1 MITINR
7 KFDILFN
14 KISEMFKNISQNI
27 FYQVSDTSIKK
38 MSFYSN
44 NGIITIRFI
53 VEPEEYESYT
63 LYATLIQKENN
74 GELYFQFYY
83 SDKEKAELCKLK
95 QWKLLQIL
103 FIFSHHFSHSK

>member
-27 FYQVSDTSIKK
+27 FYQVSDASIKK

-44 NGIITIRFI
+44 NGIINIRFI
-53 VEPEEYESYT
+53 IEPEEYESYT
-63 LYATLIQKENN
+63 LYATLLQKENN

-83 SDKEKAELCKLK
+83 LDKEKAELCKLK
-95 QWKLLQIL
+95 QNVVLELCRM
-103 FIFSHHFSHSK
+103 FTS

>member
-1 MITINR
+1 MKMITINR

-14 KISEMFKNISQNI
+14 KTCEIFENISKGTCYKI
-27 FYQVSDTSIKK
+27 SDAFIKQ

-44 NGIITIRFI
+44 NGIITLRFI
-53 VEPEEYESYT
+53 VEPEEYDSYI

-83 SDKEKAELCKLK
+83 SDKEKAELCQLK
-95 QWKLLQIL
+95 QSVVLELCKM
-103 FIFSHHFSHSK
+103 FTS

>member
-27 FYQVSDTSIKK
+27 FYQVSDASIKK

-53 VEPEEYESYT
+53 IEPEEYESYT
-63 LYATLIQKENN
+63 LYTTLIQKENN

-83 SDKEKAELCKLK
+83 SDKEKAKLCKLK
-95 QWKLLQIL
+95 QNVIL
-103 FIFSHHFSHSK
+103 ELCRMFTS

>member
-1 MITINR
+1 MIAINR

-14 KISEMFKNISQNI
+14 KISEIFENISQGT
-27 FYQVSDTSIKK
+27 FYKVSDASIKK

-44 NGIITIRFI
+44 NGIITIQFV
-53 VEPEEYESYT
+53 VEPEEYETYI

-83 SDKEKAELCKLK
+83 SDNEKTELCKLK
-95 QWKLLQIL
+95 QNVVLELCRM
-103 FIFSHHFSHSK
+103 FTS

>member
-14 KISEMFKNISQNI
+14 KISEMFENISRGT
-27 FYQVSDTSIKK
+27 FYKVSDVSIKK

-44 NGIITIRFI
+44 NGIITIRFV
-53 VEPEEYESYT
+53 VEPEEYETYI

-83 SDKEKAELCKLK
+83 SDNEKTELCKLK
-95 QWKLLQIL
+95 QNVVLELCRM
-103 FIFSHHFSHSK
+103 FTS

>member
-14 KISEMFKNISQNI
+14 KTSEMFENISRETC
-27 FYQVSDTSIKK
+27 YKVSDASIKK

-44 NGIITIRFI
+44 NGIITIRFV
-53 VEPEEYESYT
+53 VEPEEYETYI

-74 GELYFQFYY
+74 SELYFQFYY
-83 SDKEKAELCKLK
+83 SDNEKTELCKLK
-95 QWKLLQIL
+95 QNVVLELCRM
-103 FIFSHHFSHSK
+103 FTS

>member
-14 KISEMFKNISQNI
+14 KTSEMFENISRGTC
-27 FYQVSDTSIKK
+27 YKVSDAFIKK

-44 NGIITIRFI
+44 NGIITIRFV
-53 VEPEEYESYT
+53 VEPEEYEIYI

-83 SDKEKAELCKLK
+83 SDNEKTELCKLK
-95 QWKLLQIL
+95 QNVVLELCRM
-103 FIFSHHFSHSK
+103 FTS

>member
-14 KISEMFKNISQNI
+14 KISEMFKNISQGT
-27 FYQVSDTSIKK
+27 FYKVSDASIKE

-44 NGIITIRFI
+44 NGIITIRFV
-53 VEPEEYESYT
+53 VESEEYETYI

-83 SDKEKAELCKLK
+83 SDKEKTELCKLK
-95 QWKLLQIL
+95 QYVVLELCRM
-103 FIFSHHFSHSK
+103 FTS

>member
-1 MITINR
+1 MIAINR

-14 KISEMFKNISQNI
+14 KISEIFENISQGT
-27 FYQVSDTSIKK
+27 FYKVSDASIKK

-44 NGIITIRFI
+44 NGIITIRFV
-53 VEPEEYESYT
+53 VEPEEYETYI

-83 SDKEKAELCKLK
+83 SDNEKTELCKLK
-95 QWKLLQIL
+95 QNVVLELCRM
-103 FIFSHHFSHSK
+103 FTS

>member
-14 KISEMFKNISQNI
+14 KISEMFKNISQGT
-27 FYQVSDTSIKK
+27 FYKISDAFIKK

-53 VEPEEYESYT
+53 IEPEEYEPYA
-63 LYATLIQKENN
+63 LYATLLQKENN

-95 QWKLLQIL
+95 QNIIL
-103 FIFSHHFSHSK
+103 ELCRMFTS

>member
-14 KISEMFKNISQNI
+14 KISEMFKNISQGT
-27 FYQVSDTSIKK
+27 FYKISDAFIKK

-53 VEPEEYESYT
+53 IEPEKYESYT

-95 QWKLLQIL
+95 QNVVLELCRM
-103 FIFSHHFSHSK
+103 FTS

>member
-14 KISEMFKNISQNI
+14 KISEMFKNISQGT
-27 FYQVSDTSIKK
+27 FYKVSDAFIKQ

-53 VEPEEYESYT
+53 VEPEEYDSYV
-63 LYATLIQKENN
+63 LYATLIQKEKN

-83 SDKEKAELCKLK
+83 SDKEKAELCLLK
-95 QWKLLQIL
+95 QSVVLELCK
-103 FIFSHHFSHSK
+103 IFTS

>member
-14 KISEMFKNISQNI
+14 KTSEMFENISRGTC
-27 FYQVSDTSIKK
+27 YKVSDASIKK

-44 NGIITIRFI
+44 SGIITIRFV
-53 VEPEEYESYT
+53 VEPEEYETYI

-83 SDKEKAELCKLK
+83 SNKEKAELCKLK
-95 QWKLLQIL
+95 QNVVLELCRM
-103 FIFSHHFSHSK
+103 FTS

>member
-14 KISEMFKNISQNI
+14 KISEMFENISRGTCYKV
-27 FYQVSDTSIKK
+27 FAASIKK

-63 LYATLIQKENN
+63 LCATLIQKENN

-95 QWKLLQIL
+95 QNVVLKLCRM
-103 FIFSHHFSHSK
+103 FTS

>member
-14 KISEMFKNISQNI
+14 EISEMFKNISQGT
-27 FYQVSDTSIKK
+27 FYKISDAFIKK

-53 VEPEEYESYT
+53 VEPEEYESYA
-63 LYATLIQKENN
+63 LYATLLQKENN

-83 SDKEKAELCKLK
+83 SDKEKTELCKLK
-95 QWKLLQIL
+95 QNVVLELCRM
-103 FIFSHHFSHSK
+103 FTS